1 MPNVSLFYKFT
12 APAISQKRHG
22 TTTLQIWH
30 KMHSGNCAHTNNL
43 AATEVTTHCPAM
55 NMLTQLN
62 VTHMSEQIPDLKF
75 KLCSVQ
81 QQFKHL

>member
-1 MPNVSLFYKFT
+1 MYHISINSQLLPFLKKGMELKPYK
-12 APAISQKRHG
+12 
-22 TTTLQIWH
+22 
-30 KMHSGNCAHTNNL
+30 SGAKCPQVIAHTSNL
-43 AATEVTTHCPAM
+43 AATGVTSQCPAM
-55 NMLTQLN
+55 NTLTQWN